1 MPWKLPDEESELLA
15 LAKDYPYSAPDSSYL
30 FMNGDAR
37 PLVSAGPVDYEGRV
51 PVLAHGSNRS
61 PHQLKRKFGE
71 AAEIP
76 VSFAWLADY
85 DVVYSAHITQYGA
98 IASTLQHLPGT
109 RVRLAVNWLDRRQLT
124 RMHETEGP
132 SNYAFGRLAGIE
144 LELELGPE
152 TRRSEVFVYL
162 GRNGCLDLD
171 EGPLGLSAVTAEG
184 RNHRHH
190 HQPDTLALVRER
202 HRPDLVLDH
211 MILEAVRQP
220 ERRLALTGEMK
231 ARAVPVNAPHFEELG
246 TDLHPEES

>member
-1 MPWKLPDEESELLA
+1 MPWKLPDGELELLA
-15 LAKDYPYSAPDSSYL
+15 LAKGYPYPAPETSYL
-30 FMNGDAR
+30 FVNGEAQ
-37 PLVSAGPVDYEGRV
+37 PLESVGPVDYGQRV

-61 PHQLKRKFGE
+61 PHQLRRKFGD

-98 IASTLQHLPGT
+98 VASTLQHLPGT
-109 RVRLAVNWLDRRQLT
+109 RARLAVNWLDRRQLA

-144 LELELGPE
+144 LVLEHGPE
-152 TRRSEVFVYL
+152 SRRSEVFVYL

-171 EGPLGLSAVTAEG
+171 EGPVGLSAVTAEG
-184 RNHRHH
+184 RAHRHH
-190 HQPDTLALVRER
+190 HQPDALDLVRER

-211 MILEAVRQP
+211 MILEAVRRP

-231 ARAVPVNAPHFEELG
+231 ARAVPVNAPHFEELSTEPG
-246 TDLHPEES
+246 TE